1 MNKLDLYRIF
11 NQVAI
16 SESFSKAARS
26 LYMSQPAISQ
36 SILQLE
42 EELGVRLFT
51 RTHRGVLLTSEGKL
65 LFQHVN
71 AGISLI
77 KSGEQKIHDSKNLIE
92 GRLKIGVGDTI
103 LRYYLLEYLE
113 KYHRLYP
120 QIRLR
125 IINRTTMELK
135 EMVKSGD
142 LDIAII
148 NLPIEDKSL
157 EIYKAKRI
165 QDIFVAGSSYKGFTK
180 KNMDIKD
187 LVNYPLIML
196 DNRSRSRQYVESY
209 FLSIGVK
216 IDPEIELGSHDLLLE
231 FAKAGLGIAS
241 VVKEYSMEHINS
253 GSIYEIN
260 TKGTI
265 PQRNI
270 GVCHLKDVSLSPSAR
285 KFLDILLKSEKM

>member
-1 MNKLDLYRIF
+1 MINKLDLYRVF
-11 NQVAI
+11 NEVAV
-16 SESFSKAARS
+16 SESFSKAAKS

-36 SILQLE
+36 AIIQLE
-42 EELGVRLFT
+42 GELGVRLFT
-51 RTHRGVLLTSEGKL
+51 RTHKGVILTSEGKL

-71 AGISLI
+71 AGINLI
-77 KSGEQKIHDSKNLIE
+77 SSGEQKILDSKNLIE

-103 LRYYLLEYLE
+103 LRYYLINYLE
-113 KYHRLYP
+113 VFHRMHP

-135 EMVKSGD
+135 ELVKSGEI
-142 LDIAII
+142 DIAVV

-157 EIYKAKRI
+157 EIYKTKKI
-165 QDIFVAGSSYKGFTK
+165 QDIFVAGIGYKKLTK
-180 KNMDIKD
+180 KNMDIQE

-209 FLSIGVK
+209 LLSLGAK
-216 IDPEIELGSHDLLLE
+216 MDPEIELGSHDLLLE

-241 VVKEYSMEHINS
+241 VVKEYSMDYINS
-253 GSIYEIN
+253 GSIYEIS
-260 TKGTI
+260 TKGRI

-270 GVCHLKDVSLSPSAR
+270 GLCHLKDVSLSPSAK
-285 KFLDILLKSEKM
+285 KFIEILLRND